1 MIYKQKR
8 KVTEV
13 SQLVQSI
20 VFLYWLAKGN
30 NVVRYIF
37 YSEQQIVIMILCIKK
52 GYRCVTNET
61 RLLYFCTLI

>member
-1 MIYKQKR
+1 MIYKQRR

-13 SQLVQSI
+13 SQLVQSS

-30 NVVRYIF
+30 NVVKNIF

-52 GYRCVTNET
+52 GYRGVTNET